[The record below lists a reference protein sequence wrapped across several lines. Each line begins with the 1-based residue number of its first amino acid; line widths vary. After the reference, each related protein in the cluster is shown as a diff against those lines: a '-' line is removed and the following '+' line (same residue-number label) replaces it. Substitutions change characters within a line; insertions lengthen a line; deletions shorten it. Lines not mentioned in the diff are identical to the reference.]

1 MPPVR
6 FKSWL
11 LIGLPAAR
19 APAFGAPS
27 TIGIYTRRLH
37 LTVPMAMKQA
47 KVRKQ
52 RRKPQS
58 FFQKELKKA
67 VKENREILEALD

>member
-1 MPPVR
+1 MPPQG
-6 FKSWL
+6 FKPWL
-11 LIGLPAAR
+11 EAALPGNAGAT
-19 APAFGAPS
+19 FGVPF

-37 LTVPMAMKQA
+37 QMTSMAMKQA
-47 KVRKQ
+47 KARKPP
-52 RRKPQS
+52 RKPQS